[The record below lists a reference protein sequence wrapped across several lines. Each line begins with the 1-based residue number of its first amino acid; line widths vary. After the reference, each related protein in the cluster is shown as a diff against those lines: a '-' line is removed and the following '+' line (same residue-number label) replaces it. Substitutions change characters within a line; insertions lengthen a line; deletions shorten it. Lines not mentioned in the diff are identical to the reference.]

1 MCAACLTTLAWLA
14 IGTTSAGSATALAM
28 NRLRRV
34 DSNDDKRTIKKETQ
48 S

>member
-1 MCAACLTTLAWLA
+1 MCPACLTTLVWLA
-14 IGTTSAGSATALAM
+14 MGTTSAGSATALTM

>member
-1 MCAACLTTLAWLA
+1 MCPACLTTLAWLA
-14 IGTTSAGSATALAM
+14 MGTTSAGSAATLAM